1 MSGHI
6 NFQTIQQN
14 GKPAFV
20 VIPYDEFV
28 TMHQEREQQHGI
40 PHEIIKQMLQKDISR
55 IRAWREYL
63 GFTQSEVA
71 AKMGIT
77 QAALSQ
83 IEAIDSHPRK
93 HTLNKMAKVL
103 GVEIDQLS

>member
-1 MSGHI
+1 MKGHT

-14 GKPAFV
+14 GRPAFV
-20 VIPYDEFV
+20 VIPYDEFIL
-28 TMHQEREQQHGI
+28 MAKNDEKQHGI
-40 PHEIIKQMLQKDISR
+40 PHEVIKLMLQKEISR

-63 GFTQSEVA
+63 GFTQREIA

-83 IEAIDSHPRK
+83 IELIDANPRK
-93 HTLNKMAKVL
+93 QTLNKIAQVL
-103 GVEIDQLS
+103 GVDVEQLR